1 MRKRLTL
8 STPMPAT
15 LTRAQILD
23 TVRAWPDE
31 VTVDDAIERI
41 VMLGG
46 LEEGLAQARRG
57 EDLVPQAEVERRM
70 EGEMASWQK

>member
-1 MRKRLTL
+1 
-8 STPMPAT
+8 MPAT

-31 VTVDDAIERI
+31 VVVDDAIERL

-46 LEEGLAQARRG
+46 LAEGLAQAQRG

-70 EGEMASWQK
+70 EAEMASWQK